1 MSLCSRPPGKSS
13 LMVALYRL
21 VELGGEG
28 CGAIRMDGV
37 DISTLGLDFLRQSMA
52 IISQV
57 GHTAHGAG

>member
-1 MSLCSRPPGKSS
+1 
-13 LMVALYRL
+13 MVALYRL

-57 GHTAHGAG
+57 GHSHSPGAR